1 MRKSRSPT
9 DDSALGRDDDL
20 PMNSAEIRVQLTRL
34 HLELIDADEVGLS
47 RNDDYMANLEQ
58 EIAECHAVLTLTAVT
73 EMAVAEAEASGRRF
87 G

>member
-9 DDSALGRDDDL
+9 DDSAPARDDDL
-20 PMNSAEIRVQLTRL
+20 PMNSADIRVQLTRL
-34 HLELIDADEVGLS
+34 RLERIDADEVGLS
-47 RNDDYMANLEQ
+47 RNDDYMADLEQ

-73 EMAVAEAEASGRRF
+73 EMAVTEAEASGRRF

>member
-9 DDSALGRDDDL
+9 DDSAPARDDDL
-20 PMNSAEIRVQLTRL
+20 PMNSADIRVQLTRL
-34 HLELIDADEVGLS
+34 RLELIDADEVGLS
-47 RNDDYMANLEQ
+47 RNDNYMADLEQ

-73 EMAVAEAEASGRRF
+73 EMAVAEAEVSGRRF

>member
-9 DDSALGRDDDL
+9 DDSALARDDDL
-20 PMNSAEIRVQLTRL
+20 PMNSADIRVQLTRL
-34 HLELIDADEVGLS
+34 RLELIDADEVGLS
-47 RNDDYMANLEQ
+47 RNDNYMADLEQ

-73 EMAVAEAEASGRRF
+73 EMAVAEAEVSGRRF

>member
-9 DDSALGRDDDL
+9 DDSAPARDEDL
-20 PMNSAEIRVQLTRL
+20 PMNSADMRVQLTRL
-34 HLELIDADEVGLS
+34 RLERIDADEVGLS
-47 RNDDYMANLEQ
+47 RNDDYMADLEQ

-73 EMAVAEAEASGRRF
+73 EMAVAEAEVSGRRF

>member
-9 DDSALGRDDDL
+9 DDTALARDDDL
-20 PMNSAEIRVQLTRL
+20 PMNSAHIRVQLTRL
-34 HLELIDADEVGLS
+34 RLELIDADEVGLS
-47 RNDDYMANLEQ
+47 RNDDYMADLEQ

-73 EMAVAEAEASGRRF
+73 EMAVAEAEVSGRRF

>member
-20 PMNSAEIRVQLTRL
+20 PMNSADIRVQLTRL
-34 HLELIDADEVGLS
+34 RLERIDADEIGLS
-47 RNDDYMANLEQ
+47 RNDDYMADLEQ

-73 EMAVAEAEASGRRF
+73 EMAVAEAEVSGRRF

>member
-20 PMNSAEIRVQLTRL
+20 PMNSADIRVQLTRL
-34 HLELIDADEVGLS
+34 RLERIDADEVGLS
-47 RNDDYMANLEQ
+47 RNDNYMADLEQ

-73 EMAVAEAEASGRRF
+73 EMAVAEAEVSGRRF

>member
-9 DDSALGRDDDL
+9 DDSALARDDDL
-20 PMNSAEIRVQLTRL
+20 PMNSADIRVQLTRL

-47 RNDDYMANLEQ
+47 RNDDYMADLEQ

-73 EMAVAEAEASGRRF
+73 EMAVAEAEVSGRRF

>member
-9 DDSALGRDDDL
+9 DDSTLAREDDL
-20 PMNSAEIRVQLTRL
+20 PMNSADIRVQLTRL
-34 HLELIDADEVGLS
+34 RLELIDADEVGLS
-47 RNDDYMANLEQ
+47 HNDDYMADLEQ

-73 EMAVAEAEASGRRF
+73 EMAVAEAEVSGRRF

>member
-1 MRKSRSPT
+1 MRKSRSPA

-20 PMNSAEIRVQLTRL
+20 PMNSADIRVQLTRL

-47 RNDDYMANLEQ
+47 RNDDYMADLEQ

-73 EMAVAEAEASGRRF
+73 EMAVAEAEVSGRRF

>member
-9 DDSALGRDDDL
+9 DDSAPAPDDDL
-20 PMNSAEIRVQLTRL
+20 PMNSADMRVQLTRL
-34 HLELIDADEVGLS
+34 RLERIDADEVGLGS
-47 RNDDYMANLEQ
+47 NEDYMADLEQ

-73 EMAVAEAEASGRRF
+73 EMAVAEAEVSGRRF

>member
-9 DDSALGRDDDL
+9 DDNAPAPDDDL
-20 PMNSAEIRVQLTRL
+20 PMNSADIRVQLTRL

>member
-9 DDSALGRDDDL
+9 DDKAPVPDDDL
-20 PMNSAEIRVQLTRL
+20 PMNSADIRVQLTRL

-47 RNDDYMANLEQ
+47 CNDDYMADLEQ

-73 EMAVAEAEASGRRF
+73 EMAVAEAEVSGRRF

>member
-20 PMNSAEIRVQLTRL
+20 PMNSADIRVQLTRL

-47 RNDDYMANLEQ
+47 RNDDYMADLEQ

-73 EMAVAEAEASGRRF
+73 EMAVAEAEVSGRRF